1 MKPPLIKLEEF
12 LPYRLSVASE
22 TVSRALSETYKS
34 SHGLS
39 NAEWRVIATV
49 GQYPGLCAREI
60 GRHSHMYKVKV
71 SRAIAKLE
79 RRQLISIRT
88 NPEDKR
94 ETFIHLSD
102 EGTRIYEELAPRA
115 LSFEQDLIS
124 RLDRQELETFN
135 RILARLQG

>member
-60 GRHSHMYKVKV
+60 CRHSHMHKVKV

-79 RRQLISIRT
+79 RRALIDIRT

-94 ETFIHLSD
+94 ETFVHLTE
-102 EGTRIYEELAPRA
+102 EGSRIYEDLVPRA
-115 LSFEQDLIS
+115 LSFEQELLS
-124 RLDRQELETFN
+124 RLDRRELETFN
-135 RILARLQG
+135 RILEKFQS